1 MANKIN
7 IKVNRTAAIAELR
20 SKLNV
25 LKAKIA
31 ADDVKLA
38 KHTEEVQEW
47 NTIIMNNIQ
56 LGNFAVSADRSID
69 KAIEKWGTDEYRLIL
84 EIKDIKPRPEFR
96 SDISWRER
104 EMVKELERT
113 IRLLNMS
120 VDENVSTKVFDS
132 LGDLL

>member
-7 IKVNRTAAIAELR
+7 IKVNRLTACRELQ
-20 SKLNV
+20 SKLDV

-31 ADDVKLA
+31 EDEA
-38 KHTEEVQEW
+38 KQAEYEKEVQEW
-47 NTIIMNNIQ
+47 NTTVMNNIVS
-56 LGNFAVSADRSID
+56 GNYELPTDRGLV
-69 KAIEKWGTDEYRLIL
+69 IEEYSNGTYRLFL
-84 EIKDIKPRPEFR
+84 NIKDIKPRPVFR
-96 SDISWRER
+96 SEISWRET

>member
-7 IKVNRTAAIAELR
+7 IKVNRLTACRELQ
-20 SKLNV
+20 SKLDV

-31 ADDVKLA
+31 EDEA
-38 KHTEEVQEW
+38 KQAEYEKEVQEW
-47 NTIIMNNIQ
+47 NTIVMNNVIS
-56 LGNFAVSADRSID
+56 GNYEVSTDRGNMP
-69 KAIEKWGTDEYRLIL
+69 IEEWSSGTYRLIL
-84 EIKDIKPRPEFR
+84 NIKDIKPRPVFR
-96 SDISWRER
+96 SEISWRET

-113 IRLLNMS
+113 IRLLGMS

>member
-7 IKVNRTAAIAELR
+7 IKVNRLTACRELQ
-20 SKLNV
+20 SKLDV

-31 ADDVKLA
+31 EDAA
-38 KHTEEVQEW
+38 KQAEYEKEVQEW
-47 NTIIMNNIQ
+47 NTTVMNNIVS
-56 LGNFAVSADRSID
+56 GNYELPTDRGLV
-69 KAIEKWGTDEYRLIL
+69 IEEYSNGTYRLFL
-84 EIKDIKPRPEFR
+84 NIKDIKPRPVFR
-96 SDISWRER
+96 SEISWRET

>member
-7 IKVNRTAAIAELR
+7 IKVNRLTACRELQ
-20 SKLNV
+20 SKLDV

-31 ADDVKLA
+31 EDAA
-38 KHTEEVQEW
+38 KQAEYEKEVQEW
-47 NTIIMNNIQ
+47 NTTVMNNIVS
-56 LGNFAVSADRSID
+56 GNYKLPTDRGLV
-69 KAIEKWGTDEYRLIL
+69 IEEYSNGTYRLFL
-84 EIKDIKPRPEFR
+84 NIKDIPAKPKFD
-96 SDISWRER
+96 SQVSWRDR
-104 EMVKELERT
+104 DMAKDLERT